1 MLANRVESWFEEWK
15 QQGLEEG
22 RAKGLEQGLEQGLKQ
37 GLEQGL
43 QKGRAEGLTAMLEKQ
58 LRLKFNDLD
67 GPLIQRLYNA
77 SPEELDCWAERVLF
91 ASTLEEVF
99 Q

>member
-1 MLANRVESWFEEWK
+1 LIIKDKPLAFFVYGQVSCIRRV
-15 QQGLEEG
+15 EEG
-22 RAKGLEQGLEQGLKQ
+22 RAK

>member
-1 MLANRVESWFEEWK
+1 LIIKDKPLAFFIYGQVSCIRRV
-15 QQGLEEG
+15 EEG
-22 RAKGLEQGLEQGLKQ
+22 RAK

>member
-1 MLANRVESWFEEWK
+1 
-15 QQGLEEG
+15 
-22 RAKGLEQGLEQGLKQ
+22 
-37 GLEQGL
+37 
-43 QKGRAEGLTAMLEKQ
+43 MLEKQ

-99 Q
+99 NNGQKASELPGSLC

>member
-1 MLANRVESWFEEWK
+1 MIIKDKPLAFFVYGQVSCIRRV
-15 QQGLEEG
+15 EEG
-22 RAKGLEQGLEQGLKQ
+22 RAKGLKQGLEQ